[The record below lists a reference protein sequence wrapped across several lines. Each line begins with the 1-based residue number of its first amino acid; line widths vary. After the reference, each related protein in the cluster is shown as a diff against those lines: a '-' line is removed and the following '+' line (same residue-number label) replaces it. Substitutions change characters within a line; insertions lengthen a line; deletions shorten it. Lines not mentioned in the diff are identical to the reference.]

1 MKRIIILILL
11 VLILNCKG
19 SKNDNQQ
26 SETFSHFPIEIYP
39 KDRSSVLPSE
49 IEIYAIID
57 FQPNLESTK
66 FFVWKEGQLVV
77 GNTRV
82 EKVSKLYKIIYDLI
96 DKSEGTYLVY
106 FAYGERAT
114 FWTFFSETTKTI
126 PTFEKLSI
134 PRDKFKGFPYGTPII
149 ISEEKLMN
157 PMTIDDETVIL
168 KKKFLF
174 EETYATYDISFLP
187 NSVIIN
193 LIDYESSRNYKAEI
207 TGILFMEGNPEFSST
222 TINFRTIDTDK
233 PFVKT
238 CSPDF
243 CVRRGS
249 CSAVSSLKNF
259 EIIFG
264 DNEEIDPL
272 SVIENL
278 VVESNG
284 SKVIFGEVWSISES
298 RNLIHKNA
306 SETSK
311 VYVFPNRIFFD
322 FGYDVKNS
330 KISIYILPKLSDT
343 SGNSIDSFFSWCI
356 DVS

>member
-1 MKRIIILILL
+1 MIRYITLIFL
-11 VLILNCKG
+11 VLFIGCKT
-19 SKNDNQQ
+19 SKNEA
-26 SETFSHFPIEIYP
+26 SGIFSNFPIEIYP
-39 KDRSSVLPSE
+39 KDRSSVLPSD
-49 IEIYAIID
+49 IKIYATID
-57 FQPNLESTK
+57 FQPNLENIK
-66 FFVWKEGQLVV
+66 FLVWKEGQLMV

-82 EKVSKLYKIIYDLI
+82 EKDSKFYKIIYDLM
-96 DKSEGTYLVY
+96 DKVEGTYLVY

-114 FWTFFSETTKTI
+114 FWTFFAETTKTI
-126 PTFEKLSI
+126 PKFEKLSI

-174 EETYATYDISFLP
+174 EENYATYDISFIP

-193 LIDYESSRNYKAEI
+193 LIDYESSRNYKTEI

-243 CVRRGS
+243 CVRDGS
-249 CSAVSSLKNF
+249 CSSVSSIKNF
-259 EIIFG
+259 EIVFG
-264 DNEEIDPL
+264 DNEELDPL

-278 VVESNG
+278 VIELNG
-284 SKVIFGEVWSISES
+284 SKVIFGEVWSVSES
-298 RNLIHKNA
+298 RNLVYKNP
-306 SETSK
+306 SGTSK
-311 VYVFPNRIFFD
+311 VYVFPNKIFFD
-322 FGYDVKNS
+322 FGYDVENS

-343 SGNSIDSFFSWCI
+343 SENSIDSFFSWCI
-356 DVS
+356 DIF